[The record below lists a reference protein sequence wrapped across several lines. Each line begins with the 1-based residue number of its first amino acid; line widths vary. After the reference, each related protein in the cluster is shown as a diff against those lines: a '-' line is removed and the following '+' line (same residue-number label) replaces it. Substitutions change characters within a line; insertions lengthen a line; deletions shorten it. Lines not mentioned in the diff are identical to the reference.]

1 MEQVVDAPADKW
13 LVCVLRQDR
22 LAGLVPS
29 APEDRPGPQAAL
41 LAGRQEVAGLKTV
54 PLEQIAED
62 GDERGGRGR
71 GDIKSSRTVQPSC
84 PPGRRLRRQRPR
96 ERRVHQRC
104 SDSEFADLK
113 RAVDV
118 SRMPIGGY
126 VAESSPAAARADGPT
141 SAVADCRAVATT
153 GPRAAAAGAVRGID
167 RRSGRRRRPSNRG
180 AVSR

>member
-54 PLEQIAED
+54 PLDQIAED

-71 GDIKSSRTVQPSC
+71 GDIKSSRTVQPSS
-84 PPGRRLRRQRPR
+84 PPVAVYAGSV
-96 ERRVHQRC
+96 RV
-104 SDSEFADLK
+104 SVVSISV
-113 RAVDV
+113 AVT
-118 SRMPIGGY
+118 
-126 VAESSPAAARADGPT
+126 ASSP
-141 SAVADCRAVATT
+141 
-153 GPRAAAAGAVRGID
+153 I
-167 RRSGRRRRPSNRG
+167 
-180 AVSR
+180 